1 MAKKNEKRL
10 ARDAKYRKPI
20 FLIDPSAGLCSPQ
33 PWRVL
38 QSAGYAVLQI
48 DTRPGLTRLDT
59 KDHDPSMVK
68 P

>member
-1 MAKKNEKRL
+1 MPKTQKRL
-10 ARDAKYRKPI
+10 ERDAKYRKPI
-20 FLIDPSAGLCSPQ
+20 WIRDADVGLCSPQ

-48 DTRPGLTRLDT
+48 DTRPGLTRLDIN